1 VGNSASP
8 LTTLTYLRANTCLIL
23 VEATPIT
30 IYCHWPIKLFL
41 EFDDGTDQRRYATLV
56 IQASKM
62 TQEEEKVAV
71 NFMKIIM
78 IPLGEADE
86 NCLHLLRSR
95 GAQNS
100 RAGPDPTSQRV
111 LEHSLEIARQKQTM
125 CTGSNLVGW
134 ETV

>member
-86 NCLHLLRSR
+86 NCLHLLCSR
-95 GAQNS
+95 GAEQGQKS
-100 RAGPDPTSQRV
+100 LTSQRV